1 MSVDLSEVRNEW
13 FKTSGPHHI
22 RDVADHYGIFNDLF
36 GKYAYFV
43 PRVNL
48 SIKYKVSDD
57 EFCPVYFGNRIYPE
71 QTKNAPEVSFDHKF
85 SIAHNGPVEENTLW
99 TLIVTNPDGNLTDSN
114 KEYVHWMM

>member
-1 MSVDLSEVRNEW
+1 M
-13 FKTSGPHHI
+13 
-22 RDVADHYGIFNDLF
+22 
-36 GKYAYFV
+36 

-57 EFCPVYFGNRIYPE
+57 EICPVYFGNRIYPE

-85 SIAHNGPVEENTLW
+85 SLAFNAPAEENTLW
-99 TLIVTNPDGNLTDSN
+99 TLIVSNPDGNLTDSN